1 MSQTISK
8 ESRDF
13 LLDELSSIRNMVS
26 LASLALTNGR
36 DELLSTAIETAYTQ
50 LQGLVDEFCVVKLT
64 QQFNNTCRATT
75 HNT

>member
-1 MSQTISK
+1 MNK

-13 LLDELSSIRNMVS
+13 LLDELASIRNMVS

-50 LQGLVDEFCVVKLT
+50 LQGLVDEFCLVKDK
-64 QQFNNTCRATT
+64 QGVRNEHRG
-75 HNT
+75 